1 MTLISNQQS
10 HMLASKLLDAINKR
24 DRTAL
29 LCEFAI
35 SDAVASEIFEDV
47 ASFVGPGDLLALA
60 PLAQCSQ
67 LFRGGRPAIDWFV
80 NHLGNLGMECM
91 LMVAGQPCEAILHV
105 EISSE
110 SSESSDQGV
119 PRLHYQYIGS

>member
-1 MTLISNQQS
+1 
-10 HMLASKLLDAINKR
+10 MLVSKLLDAINRR
-24 DRTAL
+24 DRTVL
-29 LCEFAI
+29 LREFAI

-47 ASFVGPGDLLALA
+47 GSFVAPGDMLTLA
-60 PLAQCSQ
+60 PLVQCSQ
-67 LFRGGRPAIDWFV
+67 VFRGGRPAIDWFV

-110 SSESSDQGV
+110 SSDQGV